1 MIKSAIGLKAK
12 VRNISK
18 GDSKTAQA
26 MIRIYFMERFLE
38 RISLSEYKNQFVL
51 KGGMLVSSLIG
62 INLRTTMDI
71 DTTVKALPLSKEE
84 LEKIILEICEVPLE
98 DNVSFRIVDME
109 TIMDEFDYPGI
120 RIYMEALLEKLRQ
133 PIKIDVSTDDVITPG
148 AIEYKYPLLFEER
161 DICLYT
167 YNIETLLAEKSQTI
181 ISRGLAN
188 TRMRDFYD
196 LYEMVQKLEFSWD
209 IYKQAFDS
217 TCKKR
222 ETIFSK
228 EKVDTELKNLSK
240 SKETEKMWNQFKRKN
255 SFVENIKY
263 SEMIK
268 IISEI
273 IWNLYG

>member
-1 MIKSAIGLKAK
+1 
-12 VRNISK
+12 
-18 GDSKTAQA
+18 
-26 MIRIYFMERFLE
+26 
-38 RISLSEYKNQFVL
+38 
-51 KGGMLVSSLIG
+51 
-62 INLRTTMDI
+62 
-71 DTTVKALPLSKEE
+71 
-84 LEKIILEICEVPLE
+84 
-98 DNVSFRIVDME
+98 
-109 TIMDEFDYPGI
+109 
-120 RIYMEALLEKLRQ
+120 
-133 PIKIDVSTDDVITPG
+133 
-148 AIEYKYPLLFEER
+148 
-161 DICLYT
+161 
-167 YNIETLLAEKSQTI
+167 
-181 ISRGLAN
+181 
-188 TRMRDFYD
+188 MREFYD

-268 IISEI
+268 IISDI